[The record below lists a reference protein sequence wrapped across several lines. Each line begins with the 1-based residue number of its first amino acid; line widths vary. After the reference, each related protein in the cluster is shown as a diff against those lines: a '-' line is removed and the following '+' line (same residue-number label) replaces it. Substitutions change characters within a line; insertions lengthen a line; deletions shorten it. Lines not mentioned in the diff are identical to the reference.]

1 MTDIDKWSQRRLR
14 HCKQYGLK
22 NEVASEKLR
31 TAQKISGIRIL
42 RRKFLFYFIEA
53 PSPLDED
60 DSRRPSTGVGGV
72 HSVHTVNRRNKK

>member
-1 MTDIDKWSQRRLR
+1 LIN
-14 HCKQYGLK
+14 GLK
-22 NEVASEKLR
+22 DDCAIANNMDSKMKWH
-31 TAQKISGIRIL
+31 QKSYELHRKYQVITFL

>member
-31 TAQKISGIRIL
+31 TAQKISGNHIFTPEI
-42 RRKFLFYFIEA
+42 FILFY
-53 PSPLDED
+53 
-60 DSRRPSTGVGGV
+60 RGTKST
-72 HSVHTVNRRNKK
+72 R